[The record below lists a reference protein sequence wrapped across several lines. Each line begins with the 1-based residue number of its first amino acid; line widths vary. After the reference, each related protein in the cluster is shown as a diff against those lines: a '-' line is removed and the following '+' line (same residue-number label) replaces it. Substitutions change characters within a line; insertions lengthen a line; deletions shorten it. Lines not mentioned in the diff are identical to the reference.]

1 MKLLIHIP
9 EYKHTTPSTGGVLKN
24 YCSKKSFLIIKFTF
38 ICYEDNNKFIALET
52 VTFSR

>member
-1 MKLLIHIP
+1 MKLYIP
-9 EYKHTTPSTGGVLKN
+9 EYKHTTPSTGGVSKN
-24 YCSKKSFLIIKFTF
+24 YYSMKSFLIIKYTF